1 MTRMRTGPAKGS
13 SKTGASRTGASR
25 PAGDGK
31 GRADGPRSRATGA
44 DKSFGPKSA
53 APKAKHFFA
62 ARPKKAREVE
72 DGFDPVKAARLVRE
86 ATEKFNAA
94 EAKDAPAPAT
104 DKETSAVQI
113 LIVTED
119 EDGMRIDRWFKRRI
133 PTLSLSHLAK
143 ICRKGEVRLSGKRVE
158 TSTHVVAG
166 ANVRVPPLSIE
177 GVKAPAV
184 KKPVFSEADAR
195 AIRDMIL
202 LDDRDL
208 MVLNKPFGL
217 AVQGGSGTKVHLDG
231 MLASLANERGD
242 RPVLVHRLDRD
253 TSGVLLIA
261 KTRKMAADLGEIFR
275 SRQAQKIYWALV
287 EGVPRPAQGRISLY
301 LAKGEAM
308 GDNRA
313 PRAKGK
319 HGPEERRDIEKMRV
333 AKHGEADAQHSVT
346 YYAIVDKLAP
356 RLAWLSMKP
365 LTGRTHQLRAHAE
378 AIGCPIVG
386 DPKYGHTLEDSY
398 RRADQNQNLPTGV
411 ENKLHLL
418 ARRLILP
425 HPKGGVL
432 DVTAPLP
439 PHMKKSWEM
448 FGFDATQ
455 YDPILDAPEE

>member
-1 MTRMRTGPAKGS
+1 MMKPRSGSPRKPAS
-13 SKTGASRTGASR
+13 PAR
-25 PAGDGK
+25 PAGD
-31 GRADGPRSRATGA
+31 
-44 DKSFGPKSA
+44 SA
-53 APKAKHFFA
+53 ASGKAKHFFA
-62 ARPKKAREVE
+62 ARPKKVRVAKEP
-72 DGFDPVKAARLVRE
+72 DGFDAEHAAAQVRAAR
-86 ATEKFNAA
+86 A
-94 EAKDAPAPAT
+94 EIKKPKKPEPEPAPNM
-104 DKETSAVQI
+104 ETGKVQI

-166 ANVRVPPLSIE
+166 ANVRVPPLTLE
-177 GVKAPAV
+177 TVKAPAV
-184 KKPVFSEADAR
+184 KRPVASQADAR
-195 AIRDMIL
+195 AIKDMIL

-217 AVQGGSGTKVHLDG
+217 AVQGGSGTKHHLDG
-231 MLASLANERGD
+231 MLQSLANERGD

-253 TSGVLLIA
+253 TSGVILIA

-275 SRQAQKIYWALV
+275 SRSATKIYWALV

-308 GDNRA
+308 GDNRP
-313 PRAKGK
+313 PREASKGR
-319 HGPEERRDIEKMRV
+319 HGMEERRDIEKMRV
-333 AKHGEADAQHSVT
+333 AKHGDDDAQHSLT
-346 YYAIVDKLAP
+346 YYATVDKLAP

-386 DPKYGHTLEDSY
+386 DPKYGHGEEDSH
-398 RRADQNQNLPTGV
+398 RRKDPNRNLPTGV

-439 PHMKKSWEM
+439 PHMKKAWEM

-455 YDPILDAPEE
+455 DDPILDAPEE